1 MIIYWSTCFLSALF
15 AYFSMNNKMGREHR
29 SLTALFSAIP
39 MIVIAAIRYDVGVD
53 YLFTYVPYYQAVESQ
68 VLSANSQMER
78 LFHLVNLFVSKES
91 LGYMFV
97 FGICAAIFFLACY
110 SQIFRDSPYPAYSI
124 FLLVGMNFV
133 FVSFNAVRQ
142 MVGCSI
148 LLFSLRYV
156 LEKKPVLFYLCV
168 ILATLFHTTCL
179 VYLIVYPFCRIKVKP
194 IYAFLLTGVVLLSR
208 PILVPVIKL
217 IILQTPYASYFNSVF
232 NTGRVAYVSLAIYSS
247 IFLLESLLFCEREDY
262 ILYYNLQMISV
273 WVIAFTGHIVLML
286 RILWIFG
293 LPSVISLPLA
303 LTNIK
308 NQRDRLFVMAGIATL
323 FILYTIYTVGLQNS
337 NGVLPYKTI
346 FGR

>member
-15 AYFSMNNKMGREHR
+15 AYFSMNNKIGREH
-29 SLTALFSAIP
+29 SALTAFFSAIP
-39 MIVIAAIRYDVGVD
+39 MIVMAAIRYDVGVD
-53 YLFTYVPYYQAVESQ
+53 YLFTYVPYFQAVDNQ
-68 VLSANSQMER
+68 MLSADSLMER
-78 LFHLVNLFVSKES
+78 LFHLVNLLASKES
-91 LGYMFV
+91 LDYVFV
-97 FGICAAIFFLACY
+97 FGICAVVFFLACY

-124 FLLVGMNFV
+124 FLLVGMNFI

-156 LEKKPVLFYLCV
+156 LEKKPVRFYLCV

-179 VYLIVYPFCRIKVKP
+179 VFLLVYPFCRIKVTP
-194 IYAFLLTGVVLLSR
+194 IYAFLLTGIVLLSR
-208 PILVPVIKL
+208 PILVPVIKM
-217 IILQTPYASYFNSVF
+217 IILQTPYASYFNSAF
-232 NTGRVAYVSLAIYSS
+232 NTGKVAYVSLAIYSS
-247 IFLLESLLFCEREDY
+247 IFLFESLLFCDREDY

-273 WVIAFTGHIVLML
+273 WVTAFTGHIVLML

-293 LPSVISLPLA
+293 LSSVISLPLA
-303 LTNIK
+303 LANIK
-308 NQRDRLFVMAGIATL
+308 NQRDRLFIMAGIATL